1 MPIMRFATDEFHRH
15 LIADCIFNDIEDHQ
29 RDAESCNEPLVY
41 ALVTLKQDQMT
52 VRFNTFRPRNP
63 LQQT

>member
-1 MPIMRFATDEFHRH
+1 MRFATDEFHTH
-15 LIADCIFNDIEDHQ
+15 LTTDCIFNDIEDSQ
-29 RDAESCNEPLVY
+29 RDAEFCNEPLFY
-41 ALVTLKQDQMT
+41 ALFTLKQDQMT